1 MKPLRT
7 ILLVEDDQ
15 NDRLLFMRAVK
26 KADISD
32 PVQFASD
39 GQAAIDYLAGTG
51 EFADRTRYPS
61 PDLVVLDL
69 RLPLATGF
77 EVLASLR
84 QNPDTRHVPVV
95 ILSSSP
101 SGADIAQA
109 YALGA
114 NGYLVKPSS
123 AEDLLS
129 LVLSLKSFWLT
140 HNHSPI
146 PSDPSTGSPH

>member
-7 ILLVEDDQ
+7 ILLVEDDP

-26 KADISD
+26 KADITD

-39 GQAAIDYLAGTG
+39 GQAAIDYLSGAG
-51 EFADRTRYPS
+51 EFADRVRHPA

-77 EVLASLR
+77 EVLTALR
-84 QNPDTRHVPVV
+84 QNVDTRHLPVV
-95 ILSSSP
+95 VLSSSP
-101 SGADIAQA
+101 SSADIAHA

-123 AEDLLS
+123 SEDLLS

-140 HNHSPI
+140 HNHSPLPGG
-146 PSDPSTGSPH
+146 PSAELPH